1 MKLIQ
6 YVIVIAALATS
17 KQSVAAT
24 AQARHV
30 DSTGD
35 LVELC
40 SVMSVDDP
48 LYNAAMGF
56 CLGVRVGQPAGA
68 ADLTHGSEQRIHGA

>member
-56 CLGVRVGQPAGA
+56 
-68 ADLTHGSEQRIHGA
+68 